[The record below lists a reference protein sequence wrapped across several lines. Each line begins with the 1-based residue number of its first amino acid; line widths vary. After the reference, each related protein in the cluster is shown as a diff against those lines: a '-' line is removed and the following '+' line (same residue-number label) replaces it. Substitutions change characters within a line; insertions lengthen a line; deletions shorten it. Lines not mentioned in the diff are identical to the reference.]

1 MDTASTGLGS
11 KGCSRDGHCPFP
23 IKQKG
28 NCCRT
33 LAAAQRDGGVQGRAA
48 GGPRCRRGT
57 WGAAS
62 LLLTVGCSRGKGRQR
77 GPVTLRDNSKFM
89 EQEHISGLDGDGRIR
104 TRLTS
109 TSRDTLEQAK
119 DTP

>member
-1 MDTASTGLGS
+1 MLQDS
-11 KGCSRDGHCPFP
+11 GCSP
-23 IKQKG
+23 
-28 NCCRT
+28 
-33 LAAAQRDGGVQGRAA
+33 AGRRCA
-48 GGPRCRRGT
+48 GKSCWWPRGRRGT

-62 LLLTVGCSRGKGRQR
+62 LLLTVGRSQGKGRQR